1 MPKVYIKTYGCQM
14 NERDSAQVA
23 RMLTD
28 RGYLMT
34 GDQAE
39 ADVVLINTCSVRD
52 MAEQK
57 ALNKMSS
64 MLHMRKTRPHMV
76 YGFMGC
82 MAQSRGGEL
91 IDSGAD
97 LVVGTQKYHRVADYV
112 SEILQARADVRMEDL
127 RTSIV
132 DTEEE
137 AGSQNTIRDG
147 AAAENAATAFVSI
160 MQGCNMKCSFCIVPY
175 TRGAERGRPIA
186 DIVDEVER
194 LAAAGVREVTLLGQI
209 VNLYGRH
216 EFPAVDGKSPFVQL
230 LEKVAAVGGIE
241 RVRFTS
247 PHPVGY
253 KQDLIDAFGVIPE
266 LVEHVH
272 FPVQSGSDK
281 ILKAMRRPYTSKK
294 FEDLCARM
302 RAVKPGIAI
311 TTDVIVGFPGE
322 GDNEYAETRALCERV
337 RFDNAFVF
345 RYSKRRGT
353 PAAEMEESI
362 QVSERIKVQ
371 RNQDLLAV
379 VDGIGTEKNMALVG
393 TRQQVLCEGPSKR
406 KAERLTGRTRT
417 NKIVIFDGKRE
428 QLAGKVFDVDIEH
441 CTGHVLYGDPVLD

>member
-1 MPKVYIKTYGCQM
+1 M

-34 GDQAE
+34 EEQAE

-82 MAQSRGGEL
+82 MAQSRGEELLGE
-91 IDSGAD
+91 GAD

-112 SEILQARADVRMEDL
+112 AEIFKAREDFRIEDL

-137 AGSQNTIRDG
+137 EGSQNTIRDG
-147 AAAENAATAFVSI
+147 AASGNAATAFVSI

-175 TRGAERGRPIA
+175 TRGAERSRPI
-186 DIVDEVER
+186 DEVVDEVER
-194 LAAAGVREVTLLGQI
+194 LVAGGVREVTLLGQI

-216 EFPAVDGKSPFVQL
+216 EFPAVNGKSPFVQL
-230 LEKVAAVGGIE
+230 LEKVASVDGIE

-253 KQDLIDAFGVIPE
+253 KQDLIEAFGAIPE

-272 FPVQSGSDK
+272 FPVQSGSNK
-281 ILKAMRRPYTSKK
+281 ILKAMRRPYKVEK
-294 FEDLCARM
+294 FEQLIERM
-302 RAVKPGIAI
+302 RSVKPEIAV
-311 TTDVIVGFPGE
+311 TTDIIVGFPGE
-322 GDNEYAETRALCERV
+322 GDEEFAQTRALCERV

-353 PAAEMEESI
+353 PAAAMEDDL
-362 QVSERIKVQ
+362 QVPERVKEE
-371 RNQDLLAV
+371 RNKDLLRV
-379 VDGIGTEKNMALVG
+379 VDRICTEKNMSLVG
-393 TRQQVLCEGPSKR
+393 TCQQVLCEGPSKR
-406 KAERLTGRTRT
+406 KAEKLTGRTRT
-417 NKIVIFDGKRE
+417 NKIVIFDGERE
-428 QLAGKVFDVDIEH
+428 RLAGSVFDVKIEH
-441 CTGHVLYGDPVLD
+441 CTGHVLYGTPLLNC